1 MGETEWC
8 KAKEQ
13 DPVEKERGGYA
24 VGKTV
29 QTAKSLARGGKQ
41 RPVSPRLH
49 GQGRERLE
57 MTLEK

>member
-13 DPVEKERGGYA
+13 DPVEKRGGYA

-29 QTAKSLARGGKQ
+29 QTARSLACGGNK
-41 RPVSPRLH
+41 
-49 GQGRERLE
+49 GQ
-57 MTLEK
+57 